1 MITLYLAQLY
11 VMRRWHCIQWV
22 SKGRQ
27 WLDSWYLVF
36 IGGTELVHGNAGWYL
51 LVLGQHGVVLVNS
64 WWYVV
69 STWPL
74 CLDILKKKSLDLL
87 TDSQTLIGRA
97 SHLLRSRRGAL
108 ITQLVVRGGWGILDK
123 KEWQLH
129 SVVFF
134 SSQSAIGKSVLYP
147 DNQGQ
152 RSPLMKFWCFFS
164 RDIETNP
171 KFVSKTVMVYFGPTI
186 SFRSTRKGP
195 VINAYKPF
203 YNLHLVTETC

>member
-11 VMRRWHCIQWV
+11 VMRRWHCIRWV

-152 RSPLMKFWCFFS
+152 RSHLMKFWCFFFP
-164 RDIETNP
+164 RHRNKLKICQQNCDGVFWPNNLIQVH
-171 KFVSKTVMVYFGPTI
+171 K
-186 SFRSTRKGP
+186 KGP
-195 VINAYKPF
+195 GN
-203 YNLHLVTETC
+203 